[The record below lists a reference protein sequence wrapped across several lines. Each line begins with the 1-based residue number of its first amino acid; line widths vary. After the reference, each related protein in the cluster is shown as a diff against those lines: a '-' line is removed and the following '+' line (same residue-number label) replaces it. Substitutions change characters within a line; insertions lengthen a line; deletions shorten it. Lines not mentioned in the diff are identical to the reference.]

1 MDFDNPPDRLFGSE
15 VAIWLDRMGFNGKQ
29 VSAAAERM
37 GLSGRQLMRKR
48 DGEAEL
54 TLQDRL
60 AMAALRAGIP
70 PWSPETDQTLA
81 DLMDLKTAVDKIAS
95 RR

>member
-15 VAIWLDRMGFNGKQ
+15 VAIWLERMGFNGKQ
-29 VSAAAERM
+29 VSAAAEKM

-54 TLQDRL
+54 SLQDRL
-60 AMAALRAGIP
+60 AMAALRAGLP
-70 PWSPETDQTLA
+70 PWSPETDQDLA
-81 DLMDLKTAVDKIAS
+81 DVHALRAAVDKIF
-95 RR
+95 RKD